1 MKKRLSI
8 ILIMLLILGSMIPM
22 TVWASPGEDVHS
34 GAMNVE
40 ADGESVKTKK
50 SKETKVVDVEVSEE
64 EVQAEIKKDKA
75 NAKTK
80 TEAEEELTNEP
91 VEPDDE
97 EAEESL
103 VKSGAPLRIVL
114 SVGIII
120 LVIVAGVVTFIR
132 SRRKRYR
139 GRR

>member
-1 MKKRLSI
+1 
-8 ILIMLLILGSMIPM
+8 MLLILGSMIPM

-40 ADGESVKTKK
+40 ADGESAQTKK

-64 EVQAEIKKDKA
+64 DVQAEIKKDKA
-75 NAKTK
+75 KAK
-80 TEAEEELTNEP
+80 ADEELANES
-91 VEPDDE
+91 VEPEDE
-97 EAEESL
+97 KAEESL

-132 SRRKRYR
+132 SRRKHYR

>member
-1 MKKRLSI
+1 MKKRLFI

-40 ADGESVKTKK
+40 ADGESVETKK

-75 NAKTK
+75 NAKAK
-80 TEAEEELTNEP
+80 ADEELTDESA
-91 VEPDDE
+91 EPDDE

-120 LVIVAGVVTFIR
+120 LVIVAGIVTFIR
-132 SRRKRYR
+132 SRRNHYR
-139 GRR
+139 GRS

>member
-40 ADGESVKTKK
+40 ADGEGVETKK

-64 EVQAEIKKDKA
+64 EVQAEIQKDKA
-75 NAKTK
+75 NAKAK
-80 TEAEEELTNEP
+80 SDEELANES
-91 VEPDDE
+91 VEPEDE
-97 EAEESL
+97 ATEESL

-120 LVIVAGVVTFIR
+120 LVIVAGIVTFAR
-132 SRRKRYR
+132 SRRNSKSD
-139 GRR
+139 GKH